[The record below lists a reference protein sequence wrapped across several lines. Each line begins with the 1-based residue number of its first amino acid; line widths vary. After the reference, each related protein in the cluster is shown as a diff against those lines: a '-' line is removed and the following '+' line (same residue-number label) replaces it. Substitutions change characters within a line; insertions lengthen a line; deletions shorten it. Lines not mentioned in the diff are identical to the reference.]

1 MTESCRWHSSASIK
15 FTLAPRGDLF
25 PLVGPPVAHV
35 KIHSKKIITVHIDS
49 LRRIGDHLYASAFDA
64 RRLRDAKAYFKSERQ
79 YHRRAYQCHEGSLR
93 TQRFDDRRIF

>member
-35 KIHSKKIITVHIDS
+35 KIHSKKIITVHID
-49 LRRIGDHLYASAFDA
+49 YAFTALS
-64 RRLRDAKAYFKSERQ
+64 
-79 YHRRAYQCHEGSLR
+79 
-93 TQRFDDRRIF
+93 